1 VDTPVEKGLTLNLDQ
16 GPKID
21 KGKERTNNVP
31 DASRVGSLIYAMSCT
46 RPDIWFVVGLVSRY
60 QSNLGFAHW
69 QAIKRIFHYLRGS
82 SDLVLCYQVGDLK
95 LRGYSYAN

>member
-31 DASRVGSLIYAMSCT
+31 DASRVGSLIYAMSRT
-46 RPDIWFVVGLVSRY
+46 RPDIWFGKSLPKQSRVCSLASD
-60 QSNLGFAHW
+60 QENLSLPTWFE
-69 QAIKRIFHYLRGS
+69 
-82 SDLVLCYQVGDLK
+82 
-95 LRGYSYAN
+95 